1 MSHPH
6 IVRYQTSWVETE
18 TQSVDA
24 RQRLGALKDSTPGIG
39 KNDDKSDDGSDE
51 DGEVD
56 SDVAAALDLEAL
68 DFDLDEELDFL
79 SGPHPSKNISYP
91 SIHFG
96 DADDSVSR
104 APTSKPVSHGGTDVS
119 HETSESESH
128 SVRTLYIQMEY
139 IPGFTL
145 REVRLTCCYTIAS
158 EVNPVV
164 FRLSTRVFRRR
175 RGMRAFRFGLPVSS
189 SLTDPP
195 SWRLLRQMLSAM
207 LHFTSIK

>member
-6 IVRYQTSWVETE
+6 LVRYQTSWVETE

-24 RQRLGALKDSTPGIG
+24 RQRLGALKEATPEAHDPGG
-39 KNDDKSDDGSDE
+39 GDVRSNGSEE

-56 SDVAAALDLEAL
+56 SDVAAALDLEAF

-79 SGPHPSKNISYP
+79 SGPHRSKNASYP

-96 DADDSVSR
+96 HGTDSVSR
-104 APTSKPVSHGGTDVS
+104 APASNQVSHGGADIS

-139 IPGFTL
+139 IQGFTL
-145 REVRLTCCYTIAS
+145 REVCL
-158 EVNPVV
+158 
-164 FRLSTRVFRRR
+164 RRC
-175 RGMRAFRFGLPVSS
+175 GPHA
-189 SLTDPP
+189 T
-195 SWRLLRQMLSAM
+195 W
-207 LHFTSIK
+207 T